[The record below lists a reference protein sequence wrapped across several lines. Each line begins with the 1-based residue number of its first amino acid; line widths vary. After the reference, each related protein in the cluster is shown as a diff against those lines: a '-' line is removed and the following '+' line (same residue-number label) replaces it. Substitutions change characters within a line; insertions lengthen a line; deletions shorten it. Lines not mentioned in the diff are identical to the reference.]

1 MHRGEKMNN
10 ILVEKFQKK
19 LGCGAVVTRYRET
32 IFEQDDEQK
41 MMHGEYFKDRLWEEE
56 N

>member
-1 MHRGEKMNN
+1 MKN

-19 LGCGAVVTRYRET
+19 LNCGAEITHYRET
-32 IFEQDDEQK
+32 ILDEEETK
-41 MMHGEYFKDRLWEEE
+41 TLMKGYYFKDNLWEEE

>member
-1 MHRGEKMNN
+1 MKN

-19 LGCGAVVTRYRET
+19 LDCGATVTRFRET
-32 IFEQDDEQK
+32 TFDEEEEQQMQE
-41 MMHGEYFKDRLWEEE
+41 GAYFKDRLWEEE